1 MGGNCLVS
9 LGISLK
15 GQKCQPYN
23 SDVALRITLPSPI
36 RVHDPD
42 LQIVCES
49 NDGDEPFQDKPVV
62 VIEILSDSTRRF
74 LKASL
79 DLQACA
85 GWSSVIPCSQMHLRF
100 TDEELA
106 TLVEMVSL
114 ATEMA
119 NMNPND
125 EGNAGFARFENIE
138 NKVLEAAKNTG
149 MAEII
154 EYDVDRGKNRVTEEF
169 QEGSFFQQCF
179 DEFRN
184 AVFWEELMVRLAD
197 RDLTRELG
205 EATYLAMD
213 EEERRKRLEPI
224 EKNYWVK
231 FQREGMTPLFW
242 IDHNEDA

>member
-1 MGGNCLVS
+1 MIGCG
-9 LGISLK
+9 
-15 GQKCQPYN
+15 P
-23 SDVALRITLPSPI
+23 
-36 RVHDPD
+36 
-42 LQIVCES
+42 
-49 NDGDEPFQDKPVV
+49 
-62 VIEILSDSTRRF
+62 
-74 LKASL
+74 
-79 DLQACA
+79 
-85 GWSSVIPCSQMHLRF
+85 MHLRF

-106 TLVEMVSL
+106 ALVEMVSL

-138 NKVLEAAKNTG
+138 NKILEAAKNTT

-154 EYDVDRGKNRVTEEF
+154 EYDVERNKNRVTEKF

-197 RDLTRELG
+197 RDLTREIG
-205 EATYLAMD
+205 QSAYLALD
-213 EEERRKRLEPI
+213 DDERRKKLEPI
-224 EKNYWVK
+224 EKKYWAK